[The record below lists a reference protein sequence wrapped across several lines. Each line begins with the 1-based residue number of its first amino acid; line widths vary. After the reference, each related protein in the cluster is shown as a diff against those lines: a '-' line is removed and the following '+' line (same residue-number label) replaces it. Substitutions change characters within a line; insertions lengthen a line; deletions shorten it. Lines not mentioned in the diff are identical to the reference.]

1 MYTRIIAFIA
11 LTSVA
16 SVLSANAFAHG
27 ASAVAG
33 EWLPVIDKEI
43 TNDTSILSQVQ
54 SSPLGNEILVQFTG
68 EGTLYSYHQGWRI
81 C

>member
-33 EWLPVIDKEI
+33 EWLPVIDK
-43 TNDTSILSQVQ
+43 
-54 SSPLGNEILVQFTG
+54 
-68 EGTLYSYHQGWRI
+68 
-81 C
+81 